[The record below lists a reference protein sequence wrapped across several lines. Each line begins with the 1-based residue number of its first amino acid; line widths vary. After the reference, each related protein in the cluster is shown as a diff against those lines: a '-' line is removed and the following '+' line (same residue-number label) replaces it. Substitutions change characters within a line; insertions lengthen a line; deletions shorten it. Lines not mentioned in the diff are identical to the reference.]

1 MAPFCCKSSCVQPR
15 RAKATFAS
23 MDLNGDENETLK
35 GINGANKKGCNGLL
49 HFSP

>member
-1 MAPFCCKSSCVQPR
+1 MAPFCYKSSCVQPS

-23 MDLNGDENETLK
+23 MDLNSDENETLK